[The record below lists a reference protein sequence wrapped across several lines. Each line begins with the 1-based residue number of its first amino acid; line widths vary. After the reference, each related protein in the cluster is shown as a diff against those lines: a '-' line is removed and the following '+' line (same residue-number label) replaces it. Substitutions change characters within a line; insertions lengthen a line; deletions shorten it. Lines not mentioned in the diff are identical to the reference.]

1 MKWIAINAER
11 DLLSSIAEGNQQ
23 AFCSLFE
30 LFKQKVYSYSY
41 HFTRSSFTAEE
52 ITQEVFMKIWS
63 SRESMA
69 TIENID
75 AWLSTVTRNLCFNYL
90 KKIALE
96 RKLSQA
102 IAQKEA
108 TAEENVDQ
116 YMAYKDQLSLLDE
129 ALDQL
134 SPQQKLIFRLN
145 REQGLKNEEIARQ
158 LNLSPNTVKTH
169 MVSALRKI
177 RHFMETHP
185 AHIITLLFFL
195 SKKI

>member
-1 MKWIAINAER
+1 MNTGR
-11 DLLSSIAEGNQQ
+11 DLLINIAEGNQQ
-23 AFCSLFE
+23 AFCNLFE
-30 LFKQKVYSYSY
+30 LFKQKVYSYSF

-52 ITQEVFMKIWS
+52 ITQEVFMKIWV

-69 TIENID
+69 AVENID
-75 AWLSTVTRNLCFNYL
+75 AWISTVTRNLCFNYL
-90 KKIALE
+90 KKMALE
-96 RKLSQA
+96 KRVNRV
-102 IAQKEA
+102 IAQKDV

-116 YMAYKDQLSLLDE
+116 YIAYKDQLSLLDA

-145 REQGLKNEEIARQ
+145 RDQGLKNEEIASR

-177 RHFMETHP
+177 RHFLKTHP
-185 AHIITLLFFL
+185 SHIIILLLLL

>member
-1 MKWIAINAER
+1 MNTGR
-11 DLLSSIAEGNQQ
+11 DLLINIAEGNQQ
-23 AFCSLFE
+23 AFCNLFE

-52 ITQEVFMKIWS
+52 ITQEVFMKIWV

-69 TIENID
+69 AVENLD
-75 AWLSTVTRNLCFNYL
+75 AWISTVTRNLCFNYL
-90 KKIALE
+90 KKMALE
-96 RKLSQA
+96 KRLNRV
-102 IAQKEA
+102 IAQKDV

-116 YMAYKDQLSLLDE
+116 YIAYKDQLSLLDA

-145 REQGLKNEEIARQ
+145 RDQGLKNEEIAHR

-169 MVSALRKI
+169 LVIALRKI
-177 RHFMETHP
+177 RHFLKTH
-185 AHIITLLFFL
+185 ASHIIVLLLLL
-195 SKKI
+195 SKKIWL